1 MGALFDDR
9 NLAGLVRFLRE
20 EHKLTQRQLAERAGV
35 GPRAVWD
42 LERGKPTIRLDV
54 VTRVLAVFGR
64 RVTVADAPPHSGA
77 W

>member
-1 MGALFDDR
+1 
-9 NLAGLVRFLRE
+9 V
-20 EHKLTQRQLAERAGV
+20 RAGV
-35 GPRAVWD
+35 GPRAIWD

-64 RVTVADAPPHSGA
+64 RVSVTEPTVPASGA